1 MREVSL
7 KIPEVGL
14 IAGTRLALGI
24 GIGLALADNFNR
36 RQRRTIAR
44 VLLMIG
50 GFSTVPIV
58 LNVFRK
64 SRKGLALAA

>member
-14 IAGTRLALGI
+14 IAGTRVALGV
-24 GIGLALADNFNR
+24 GIGLAVADKFNR

-44 VLLMIG
+44 ALLMIG

-64 SRKGLALAA
+64 SRKTAELAA